1 MDRHGTDISFEKS
14 EMALV
19 SGIIKRKQGKG
30 KKVVQVITN
39 LTKWGKNKNK
49 VVNGI

>member
-1 MDRHGTDISFEKS
+1 
-14 EMALV
+14 MAFV

-30 KKVVQVITN
+30 KKVVQVVTN